1 MSVCVTLVRAVLGDA
16 PVVPIKIMQDGGC
29 VQGVV
34 GVPLGGV
41 WWLVPAIHHGENIFL
56 VPSGHFPAGGLL
68 SASSLAEEWFLARL

>member
-1 MSVCVTLVRAVLGDA
+1 MSVCVTLVRVVRGDA

-41 WWLVPAIHHGENIFL
+41 WWLVP
-56 VPSGHFPAGGLL
+56 PSAGHTSWRKHIPGA
-68 SASSLAEEWFLARL
+68 